1 MLRIR
6 PAEMG
11 AAQIMSLEAAVLAAA
26 VASAGN
32 VTAPEE
38 IKDTDIGIKYA
49 GLVPVTVSVTSVMAK
64 ATVIDPT
71 INTKRRY
78 KLLNTETV
86 KDNVRIIQDNKV
98 AIPDEVQKILGVAN
112 GYRVM
117 FIADGEE
124 VRIVNPAVH
133 SMRKLQEAMKGAAEE
148 AGWKSDDDVV
158 E

>member
-1 MLRIR
+1 
-6 PAEMG
+6 
-11 AAQIMSLEAAVLAAA
+11 
-26 VASAGN
+26 
-32 VTAPEE
+32 
-38 IKDTDIGIKYA
+38 
-49 GLVPVTVSVTSVMAK
+49 MAK

-158 E
+158 EYIMEMRRNST

>member
-1 MLRIR
+1 M
-6 PAEMG
+6 
-11 AAQIMSLEAAVLAAA
+11 
-26 VASAGN
+26 
-32 VTAPEE
+32 
-38 IKDTDIGIKYA
+38 
-49 GLVPVTVSVTSVMAK
+49 
-64 ATVIDPT
+64 
-71 INTKRRY
+71 
-78 KLLNTETV
+78 NTETL
-86 KDNVRIIQDNKV
+86 KDNVRTIQDNKV
-98 AIPDEVQKILGVAN
+98 VIPDEVQKILGVAN